1 MADRSSDRNPPWL
14 AQGGR
19 EESREFA
26 ESADSSPTGHGG
38 RCADVTNC
46 DVDFRPA
53 TGANPAKVPPDWR
66 DAKPAL
72 KRRGYGQGSSWALF
86 ATLSKA
92 KNDPISHA
100 DGS

>member
-1 MADRSSDRNPPWL
+1 MSISDRQRGRIPP
-14 AQGGR
+14 
-19 EESREFA
+19 
-26 ESADSSPTGHGG
+26 
-38 RCADVTNC
+38 
-46 DVDFRPA
+46 
-53 TGANPAKVPPDWR
+53 KWR

-72 KRRGYGQGSSWALF
+72 KRRGPGQGSSRALF